1 MKAGDHLRVLKDG
14 VWDHAID
21 VGDRTVI
28 RWVPRLGVL
37 RSGQGEFVSG
47 AERGEVVVHRER
59 TFKPREVV
67 ARAFSRFAESAYAAM
82 FSSAEQ
88 FATWCKNGQLP
99 AVAGAPAAPRKAAA
113 RKAAPAK
120 AFARAAPRKAAPEKP
135 APKGKAPARGAA
147 ARPAKDA
154 PRKSAPKKAAARKAP
169 ARKAPRRSA
178 KTARR
183 AVPSKAAKKAVRRPA
198 RKPARRR

>member
-37 RSGQGEFVSG
+37 RSGHGEFVSG

-59 TFKPREVV
+59 TFKAREVV
-67 ARAFSRFAESAYAAM
+67 ARAFSRFAESAYGAM
-82 FSSAEQ
+82 FQSPEQ
-88 FATWCKNGQLP
+88 FAVWCKNGQLP
-99 AVAGAPAAPRKAAA
+99 AAPLEAPVKARAA

-120 AFARAAPRKAAPEKP
+120 AVVKKAVAKVAPRKAAAKAAPKKAAVKRKPAAKARPKKKLARKGASKKAAPRKAA
-135 APKGKAPARGAA
+135 A
-147 ARPAKDA
+147 
-154 PRKSAPKKAAARKAP
+154 
-169 ARKAPRRSA
+169 
-178 KTARR
+178 
-183 AVPSKAAKKAVRRPA
+183 RRPA
-198 RKPARRR
+198 RRPARRR

>member
-82 FSSAEQ
+82 FASAEQ
-88 FATWCKNGQLP
+88 FAIWCKNGQLP
-99 AVAGAPAAPRKAAA
+99 AVAAAPAAPRKAAA
-113 RKAAPAK
+113 RKAGPARAPAK
-120 AFARAAPRKAAPEKP
+120 AAAPTPKKVAPKPAPKAKAPARKAAAKAAPKKVAAKKAAATKAAPRKAAKPVRKP
-135 APKGKAPARGAA
+135 APKRAAKKVARG
-147 ARPAKDA
+147 PA
-154 PRKSAPKKAAARKAP
+154 KKAA
-169 ARKAPRRSA
+169 
-178 KTARR
+178 
-183 AVPSKAAKKAVRRPA
+183 
-198 RKPARRR
+198 RRR

>member
-14 VWDHAID
+14 AWDHAID

-37 RSGQGEFVSG
+37 RSGHGEFVSG

-82 FSSAEQ
+82 FASPEQ
-88 FATWCKNGQLP
+88 FAVWCKNGQLP
-99 AVAGAPAAPRKAAA
+99 AAAGAPAKVAKRAPAKAAAPVARKGAPKAAAKPAAKAAPKPAAKAKPRKVAAKKAPPSRAPARKKAAPRKPARVARKAAPRKAA
-113 RKAAPAK
+113 RKAA
-120 AFARAAPRKAAPEKP
+120 
-135 APKGKAPARGAA
+135 
-147 ARPAKDA
+147 
-154 PRKSAPKKAAARKAP
+154 
-169 ARKAPRRSA
+169 
-178 KTARR
+178 
-183 AVPSKAAKKAVRRPA
+183 
-198 RKPARRR
+198 RRR